1 MTDFSPDDLGQLRTR
16 GISQEEAGRQL
27 HLLRNPPPPA
37 RVLRPCSP
45 GDGIHRIDEAKIAE
59 LVRAA
64 ESVAR
69 DGRASKL
76 VPASGAASRMFQ
88 AHAADLENLSKDGST
103 KGNTAGSPDASGST
117 PAEPSAETARF
128 LAELDRLPFADPLGA
143 ALAAEGHDLAALREA
158 GRSREILRALL
169 HPSGLGFADLP
180 KGLIPFHR
188 AEPAGRTPFEEHLRE
203 AAALIR
209 DASGVCRLHFTVAPE
224 HEPRFRALLEELAP
238 LLAAELSARFEVGFS
253 IQHPRTDTLALDLST
268 GAPFRTEDGNL
279 LLRPGG
285 HGALIENLAD
295 LANLGA
301 DLVLIKN
308 VDNVLPAGGPP
319 EVLVWKRVLLG
330 LAADLA
336 DRAGNLRRALER
348 MVPAED
354 LLHAAERFLEQEF
367 GRAPRPGSSA
377 DERKQ
382 ALIADLSRPLRVC
395 GVVQNTGEPGGGPF
409 WVAGESGEPATPQLV
424 ETSQLDPLERA
435 DLLAAATH
443 FNPVDLVCALRIGG
457 RRLDL
462 LRFVDPNAVFV
473 TEKSQAGRPLLAL
486 ERPGLWNGAMAGWNT
501 QFVEVP
507 NATFAPVKTVLDLLR
522 PEHQG

>member
-1 MTDFSPDDLGQLRTR
+1 MTALSATDLEQLSAR
-16 GISQEEAGRQL
+16 GISEEEAGRQL
-27 HLLRNPPPPA
+27 ALLLHPPPPA
-37 RVLRPCSP
+37 RVVRPCSA
-45 GDGIHRIDEAKIAE
+45 GDGIRRTGEGEIAE
-59 LVRAA
+59 LLRQADL
-64 ESVAR
+64 VAR
-69 DGRASKL
+69 EGRVSKL

-88 AHAADLENLSKDGST
+88 ALAADLDADSE
-103 KGNTAGSPDASGST
+103 AGD
-117 PAEPSAETARF
+117 AEPSAETAR
-128 LAELDRLPFADPLGA
+128 LVAELHRLPFAEPLA
-143 ALAAEGHDLAALREA
+143 EALAAEGHDLAELRQS
-158 GRSREILRALL
+158 GRHREILRGLL
-169 HPSGLGFADLP
+169 APSGLGYADLP

-203 AAALIR
+203 ATALIR

-224 HEPRFRALLEELAP
+224 HEPRFRALLGELAP
-238 LLAAELSARFEVGFS
+238 RLAAELGARFEVDFS
-253 IQHPRTDTLALDLST
+253 IQHPRTDTLALDRAT
-268 GAPFRTEDGNL
+268 GEPFRTEDGAL
-279 LLRPGG
+279 LFRPGG

-295 LANLGA
+295 LAGRGA

-308 VDNVLPAGGPP
+308 IDNVLPGGGPS
-319 EVLVWKRVLLG
+319 EVLTWKRVLLG

-336 DRAGNLRRALER
+336 ERAGNLRRALER

-354 LLHAAERFLEQEF
+354 LLRSAERFLEQEF
-367 GRAPRPGSSA
+367 GRRPRAAASPG
-377 DERKQ
+377 ERKQ
-382 ALIADLSRPLRVC
+382 ALIDELSRPLRVC
-395 GVVQNTGEPGGGPF
+395 GVVENAGEPGGGPF
-409 WVAGESGEPATPQLV
+409 WVEGDGGAAATPQLV
-424 ETSQLDPLERA
+424 ETSQLDPGQRA

-473 TEKSQAGRPLLAL
+473 AEKSQGGRPLLAL

-501 QFVEVP
+501 VFVEVP

>member
-1 MTDFSPDDLGQLRTR
+1 MTDFSAADLEQLAGR
-16 GISQEEAGRQL
+16 GISRGEAERQL
-27 HLLRNPPPPA
+27 ALLLCPPPPSP
-37 RVLRPCSP
+37 VVRPCSV
-45 GDGIHRIDEAKIAE
+45 GDGIRRIAE
-59 LVRAA
+59 A
-64 ESVAR
+64 EIPALIRQADLAAR
-69 DGRASKL
+69 DGRVSKL

-88 AHAADLENLSKDGST
+88 ALAADLGTDSE
-103 KGNTAGSPDASGST
+103 AE
-117 PAEPSAETARF
+117 EPSAETAR
-128 LAELDRLPFADPLGA
+128 LVAELDLLPFCGDLAQ
-143 ALAAEGHDLAALREA
+143 ALASAGHDLEALR
-158 GRSREILRALL
+158 RSRQWRAIVRALL
-169 HPSGLGFADLP
+169 SPSGLGYADLP

-203 AAALIR
+203 AALLIH
-209 DASGVCRLHFTVAPE
+209 DAAGVCRLHFTVAPE
-224 HEPRFRALLEELAP
+224 HEPRFRARLDELAP
-238 LLAAELSARFEVGFS
+238 RLAVESGARFEVDFS
-253 IQHPRTDTLALDLST
+253 VQHPRTDTLAVDPAT
-268 GAPFRTEDGNL
+268 GGPFRTEDGAL
-279 LLRPGG
+279 LFRPGG

-295 LANLGA
+295 LAGRGA

-308 VDNVLPAGGPP
+308 IDNVLPGGGPA

-336 DRAGNLRRALER
+336 ERAGNLRRALER

-354 LLHAAERFLEQEF
+354 LLRSAERFLEQEF
-367 GRAPRPGSSA
+367 GRRPRATASP

-382 ALIADLSRPLRVC
+382 ELVAALSRPLRVC
-395 GVVQNTGEPGGGPF
+395 GVVENTGEPGGGPF
-409 WVAGESGEPATPQLV
+409 WVEGDDGMPSPQLV
-424 ETSQLDPLERA
+424 EASQLDPERRG

-462 LRFVDPNAVFV
+462 LRYVDPNAVFV
-473 TEKSQAGRPLLAL
+473 AEKSQGGRPLLAL

-501 QFVEVP
+501 VFVEVP

>member
-1 MTDFSPDDLGQLRTR
+1 MTEFSAEDLEQLAAR
-16 GISQEEAGRQL
+16 GISRQEAGRQL
-27 HLLRNPPPPA
+27 ALLLHPPAPA
-37 RVLRPCSP
+37 RVLRPCCV
-45 GDGIHRIDEAKIAE
+45 GDGIRRIDEAEIVDQ
-59 LVRAA
+59 VRVA

-69 DGRASKL
+69 EGRVSKL

-88 AHAADLENLSKDGST
+88 ALAADLENLAEDEPTAAST
-103 KGNTAGSPDASGST
+103 EPS
-117 PAEPSAETARF
+117 EPSAETARL
-128 LAELDRLPFADPLGA
+128 LAELDRMPFADPLGA
-143 ALAAEGHDLAALREA
+143 ALAAQGHDLSTLRQA
-158 GRSREILRALL
+158 GRRREILRTLL
-169 HPSGLGFADLP
+169 HPTGLGYADLP

-224 HEPRFRALLEELAP
+224 YEPRFRALLDELAP
-238 LLAAELSARFEVGFS
+238 RLAAELGARFEVDFS

-268 GAPFRTEDGNL
+268 GEPFRTEDGAL
-279 LLRPGG
+279 LFRPGG
-285 HGALIENLAD
+285 HGSLIENLAD
-295 LANLGA
+295 LASRGA

-308 VDNVLPAGGPP
+308 VDNVLPGGGPP
-319 EVLVWKRVLLG
+319 EVLIWKRVLLG

-336 DRAGNLRRALER
+336 ERAANLRRALER
-348 MVPAED
+348 MIPAED
-354 LLHAAERFLEQEF
+354 LLRAAERFLEQEF
-367 GRAPRPGSSA
+367 GRAPSASSSPE
-377 DERKQ
+377 ERKQ
-382 ALIADLSRPLRVC
+382 TLISSLSRPLRVC
-395 GVVQNTGEPGGGPF
+395 GVVENTGEPGGGPF
-409 WVAGESGEPATPQLV
+409 WVAGEKGEPATPQLV
-424 ETSQLDPLERA
+424 ESSQLDPERRA
-435 DLLAAATH
+435 ELLAGATH

-462 LRFVDPNAVFV
+462 LSFVDPNAVFV
-473 TEKSQAGRPLLAL
+473 AEKSQGGRPLLAL